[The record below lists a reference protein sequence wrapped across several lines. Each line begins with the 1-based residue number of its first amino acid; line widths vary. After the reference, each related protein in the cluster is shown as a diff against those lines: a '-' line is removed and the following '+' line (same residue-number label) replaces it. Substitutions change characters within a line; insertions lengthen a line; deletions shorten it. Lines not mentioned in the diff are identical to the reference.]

1 MVNFYGIRHLILIS
15 IFIITILVF
24 PQTATLTSTFSLHD
38 ENGVSSPFQNGIP
51 VPTFAKQDR
60 QIIGLD
66 GIWKKQRFNADH
78 NISLAARDSSGY
90 NNVLIESQDRF
101 SPSYND
107 SNWGTKYNPP
117 LRIQCILLR

>member
-38 ENGVSSPFQNGIP
+38 ENGVSIPFQNGIP

-60 QIIGLD
+60 QIIDLN
-66 GIWKKQRFNADH
+66 GIWK
-78 NISLAARDSSGY
+78 
-90 NNVLIESQDRF
+90 
-101 SPSYND
+101 
-107 SNWGTKYNPP
+107 SNGSMLTIIFPC
-117 LRIQCILLR
+117 QQEILLVIIMY